1 MQPNVCVNDVV
12 IVIDDNS
19 ARIERRFARVVEVFT
34 SDEGFARFVRIQLAS
49 NELWRKGKHMAKPT
63 FLKRPV
69 HKLIM
74 LIEA

>member
-1 MQPNVCVNDVV
+1 MQRNVSVDDVV

-19 ARIERRFARVVEVFT
+19 ARNEWRMGRVVEVFT
-34 SDEGFARFVRIQLAS
+34 SDYGLVRSVKIQLAS
-49 NELWRKGKHMAKPT
+49 NELDGNGKRMTEPT
-63 FLKRPV
+63 ILKRPV